1 MQHGDT
7 RFTNANKTGDGRGA
21 VTLVKG
27 LCPRVPEDGAKQ
39 LPLMADQTVTFAK
52 GRGVEVIPEK
62 RMGLRLGRVG
72 KQDSGNLT
80 TEFMIAGLR
89 SIIQLSLSELRSFS
103 MPSRTVSRTL
113 KPPKSQ
119 SFECRP

>member
-27 LCPRVPEDGAKQ
+27 CPRVPEDGAKQ

-52 GRGVEVIPEK
+52 GRGVEDIPEK
-62 RMGLRLGRVG
+62 RMGVRLARGG
-72 KQDSGNLT
+72 KQRQWKFDHRIYDCRLEINHSAVLVGAAKLLNAFADSLT
-80 TEFMIAGLR
+80 NTEA
-89 SIIQLSLSELRSFS
+89 
-103 MPSRTVSRTL
+103 TK
-113 KPPKSQ
+113 KPIV
-119 SFECRP
+119 